1 MKIAEK
7 LVAKN
12 NDIYGKAA
20 VTIAFLGDSVTQ
32 GCFEC
37 YMKTPEAV
45 ETVFDSQ
52 NAASTKL
59 KNILNYLCPAA
70 QINIINAGISG
81 DHAVN
86 GDARFERDIAPYHP
100 DLVVVGYGLNDCGR
114 GETWK
119 ENYKAAL
126 TSIFK
131 KAAALDAE
139 CIFLTPNLMNDHV
152 SPHLKEELLRN
163 LAVGFAGNGK
173 MLDAYVEVAKEAVRE
188 NGVVLCDVYAKWK
201 ALQAYGV
208 DTTELLSNKLNHP
221 TREMNGMTAMMIAEK
236 IFEA

>member
-20 VTIAFLGDSVTQ
+20 LTIAFLGDSVTQ

-37 YMKTPEAV
+37 YMKTPDAI

-52 NAASTKL
+52 NAVSTKL

-81 DHAVN
+81 DNAVN
-86 GDARFERDIAPYHP
+86 GNNRFERDIAPFHP
-100 DLVVVGYGLNDCGR
+100 DLVIVGYGLNDSGR
-114 GETWK
+114 GEDGK
-119 ENYKAAL
+119 QHYKTAL
-126 TSIFK
+126 DSIFK
-131 KAAALDAE
+131 KISALGAE

-152 SPHLKEELLRN
+152 SPHLKDEKLREY
-163 LAVGFAGNGK
+163 AVSFAGRQE
-173 MLDAYVEVAKEAVRE
+173 MLDAYVETAKEAASE
-188 NGVVLCDVYAKWK
+188 NHVILCDVYAKWK
-201 ALQAYGV
+201 ALKAYGV
-208 DTTELLSNKLNHP
+208 NTTELLSNKLNHP
-221 TREMNGMTAMMIAEK
+221 TREMNDMTAMMIADK